1 MAAAAGEQLAAF
13 LERAAGA
20 SLPRDVEH
28 LRRQELVLATA
39 GTGGWTARPE
49 APLLAGDRPRS
60 IDLLLARRERR
71 EAAVVEIWDFF
82 DDLGAALR
90 GTDEKVRAVA
100 AILPGWS
107 VQACWVVRGTRRNR
121 ALVRS
126 LPGLIGARF
135 PAAGSAWLGALTALE
150 KPMPETPGLLWTD
163 LRGVRLV
170 ASRGQAQ
177 KAQKAAAM

>member
-13 LERAAGA
+13 LERAPGA

-39 GTGGWTARPE
+39 GTGAWAARPE

-60 IDLLLARRERR
+60 IDVLLTRRERR
-71 EAAVVEIWDFF
+71 EAVVVEIWDFF
-82 DDLGAALR
+82 DDLGASLR

-100 AILPGWS
+100 KILPGWR

-121 ALVRS
+121 ALIRS
-126 LPGLIGARF
+126 LPGLVGARF
-135 PAAGSAWLGALTALE
+135 PAAGSAWLAALTAVE
-150 KPMPETPGLLWTD
+150 KPMPETAGLLWTD
-163 LRGVRLV
+163 LRGEQLV
-170 ASRGQAQ
+170 ASRAQARN
-177 KAQKAAAM
+177 AAAM